1 LEDWLATLTDI
12 DAGEY
17 GSGLDL
23 PPHIQAEMSTLR
35 SGMDRIGRT
44 LEGAMQQAGNGNN
57 AEAMEQL
64 AGAVHG
70 LVQQMREEQKVVRQW
85 AQQQS
90 EQNAEIKRMLAR
102 VGGVPPGRG

>member
-1 LEDWLATLTDI
+1 
-12 DAGEY
+12 
-17 GSGLDL
+17 
-23 PPHIQAEMSTLR
+23 MSTLR
-35 SGMDRIGRT
+35 SGMERIGRT
-44 LEGAMQQAGNGNN
+44 LETSIQASQGGNS

-64 AGAVHG
+64 ATAVHG

-102 VGGVPPGRG
+102 VGGGVPPGRG

>member
-1 LEDWLATLTDI
+1 MRV
-12 DAGEY
+12 
-17 GSGLDL
+17 S
-23 PPHIQAEMSTLR
+23 
-35 SGMDRIGRT
+35 MDRDLTCRRTFRPRCRRCVQAWTGSAGRWK
-44 LEGAMQQAGNGNN
+44 ARCSNGNGGNN

-102 VGGVPPGRG
+102 VGSGVPPGRG

>member
-1 LEDWLATLTDI
+1 
-12 DAGEY
+12 
-17 GSGLDL
+17 
-23 PPHIQAEMSTLR
+23 
-35 SGMDRIGRT
+35 
-44 LEGAMQQAGNGNN
+44 
-57 AEAMEQL
+57 MEQL

-102 VGGVPPGRG
+102 VGSGVPPGRG